1 MKFVLVREVNGV
13 EETSTVEADNPTHA
27 LTVGSFEDFM
37 SGRTSANDIATTGVY
52 EVGGEYN
59 HLITISEDMEMR
71 RWANSRIEELE
82 QKIKELTGE
91 DE

>member
-13 EETSTVEADNPTHA
+13 EEVSTVEAENPTHA
-27 LTVGSFEDFM
+27 LTVGSFEDFI
-37 SGRTSANDIATTGVY
+37 SGRISNNDISTTGIY

-59 HLITISEDMEMR
+59 HLISINEGIDMR
-71 RWANSRIEELE
+71 RWASSRIEELQQE
-82 QKIKELTGE
+82 IKELTGE